1 MNDPAAIQEPSAG
14 EKAAAKDAAAT
25 VRYFKGLGWRS
36 QLAWA
41 LMILCAFAFLGRQ
54 ADKFTGSRVGV
65 AVARYFLGEG
75 WVPTAD
81 TKAKAEHFDTLLTH
95 VKNVET
101 KVEAQGHEIH
111 EVKVALNTLA
121 QATGTEDRINNALHP
136 RRRRHSIFP
145 DVDAAIDA
153 IPRPQRVASNET
165 PRNPAH

>member
-1 MNDPAAIQEPSAG
+1 MNEPVAAQEPSAG

-25 VRYFKGLGWRS
+25 FRYFKGLGWRS

-41 LMILCAFAFLGRQ
+41 LMLLCAFAFLGRQ

-95 VKNVET
+95 VKNIET
-101 KVEAQGHEIH
+101 TVAKQGGEIH
-111 EVKVALNTLA
+111 EVKVVLNVMA
-121 QATGTEDRINNALHP
+121 QATGMEGRINNILRPKP
-136 RRRRHSIFP
+136 RRSVFP
-145 DVDAAIDA
+145 DVGEADTTS
-153 IPRPQRVASNET
+153 RPSVASNET
-165 PRNPAH
+165 PRNPARN